1 MRRAVKPGNSRG
13 ACALTCA
20 SEAAIEAT
28 TVVYRKSRRSSMSG
42 RIVRLFA
49 RQARHAGVPRRR
61 ELKQIS
67 SSLQTVLILRTGRI
81 QKSCAPE
88 VNSVGFRGASMRVLT
103 VLSLLVFVAACSSPA
118 PAPTTPAAP
127 AAAAPQVKGT
137 LNQVMRGIL
146 FPNSNILFDAQ
157 DKDPA
162 AKPDPKDPAAAAHPF
177 AGTYGGW
184 EAVENASI
192 ALAEAA
198 NLVALPGRNCAN
210 GKPVPLNDPTFQKGL
225 AALREVSML
234 AYKTAMEKKQ
244 DAMLD
249 VADKLTMACATCH
262 DVYRDINGPD
272 GKPAG
277 LEARCNPKP

>member
-1 MRRAVKPGNSRG
+1 
-13 ACALTCA
+13 
-20 SEAAIEAT
+20 
-28 TVVYRKSRRSSMSG
+28 
-42 RIVRLFA
+42 
-49 RQARHAGVPRRR
+49 
-61 ELKQIS
+61 
-67 SSLQTVLILRTGRI
+67 
-81 QKSCAPE
+81 
-88 VNSVGFRGASMRVLT
+88 MRVLT
-103 VLSLLVFVAACSSPA
+103 GLSLLVFVAACSSPA
-118 PAPTTPAAP
+118 PAPTSTAP
-127 AAAAPQVKGT
+127 AAAAPEVKGS

-162 AKPDPKDPAAAAHPF
+162 AQPDPKDPAASAHPF

-192 ALAEAA
+192 ALAESA

-234 AYKTAMEKKQ
+234 AYKTAQEKKQ

-262 DVYRDINGPD
+262 DVYRDITTADN
-272 GKPAG
+272 KPAG
-277 LEARCNPKP
+277 LEARCTPKP

>member
-1 MRRAVKPGNSRG
+1 
-13 ACALTCA
+13 
-20 SEAAIEAT
+20 
-28 TVVYRKSRRSSMSG
+28 
-42 RIVRLFA
+42 
-49 RQARHAGVPRRR
+49 
-61 ELKQIS
+61 
-67 SSLQTVLILRTGRI
+67 
-81 QKSCAPE
+81 
-88 VNSVGFRGASMRVLT
+88 
-103 VLSLLVFVAACSSPA
+103 
-118 PAPTTPAAP
+118 
-127 AAAAPQVKGT
+127 
-137 LNQVMRGIL
+137 MRGIL

-225 AALREVSML
+225 AALREVSMV

-249 VADKLTMACATCH
+249 VADKLTQACATCH
-262 DVYRDINGPD
+262 DVYRDIQVD

-277 LEARCNPKP
+277 IEARCNPKP